1 MPDNLISSYPNS
13 PAGIYPAVLCKSKI
27 VPYPRGERQ
36 VLEFL
41 ILKDNEK
48 EPLTNEVGNDCSA
61 SIICNPSDGTNPKS
75 KIYKVIRAMLKE
87 HESDPIK
94 SSIIIPKLEHFL
106 PSNDKPNRVVY
117 VEVEIKNKLSLISK
131 IKNSR
136 ESNKWHPINGVFEG
150 NQKIK
155 NSRESNKWHPIN
167 GVFEG
172 NQKIKSMSSD
182 KIIGDEAKNF
192 IVLFE
197 KIKSQI
203 PEKDLRSCSEKIRG
217 FGFKPFT
224 KDGELIPNFNF
235 NSKKV
240 DDKEFYK
247 RLYKKIEL
255 FLKTK
260 DYHTLL

>member
-1 MPDNLISSYPNS
+1 
-13 PAGIYPAVLCKSKI
+13 
-27 VPYPRGERQ
+27 
-36 VLEFL
+36 
-41 ILKDNEK
+41 
-48 EPLTNEVGNDCSA
+48 
-61 SIICNPSDGTNPKS
+61 
-75 KIYKVIRAMLKE
+75 MLKE

-94 SSIIIPKLEHFL
+94 SSIIIPKLEHFF
-106 PSNDKPNRVVY
+106 PSKDKPNRIVY
-117 VEVEIKNKLSLISK
+117 VEVERKNKVSLIS
-131 IKNSR
+131 
-136 ESNKWHPINGVFEG
+136 
-150 NQKIK
+150 KIK

-203 PEKDLRSCSEKIRG
+203 PEKDLQRCSEVIRG
-217 FGFKPFT
+217 FDFRPFQ

-240 DDKEFYK
+240 NNKELYK

>member
-1 MPDNLISSYPNS
+1 MSDNLISRYPNS
-13 PAGIYPAVLCKSKI
+13 PAGIYPAVFSNSNI
-27 VPYPRGERQ
+27 VPYPIGKRQ

-48 EPLTNEVGNDCSA
+48 EPLTNEVGNDYSA
-61 SIICNPSDGTNPKS
+61 SIVCNPSDGTNPKS
-75 KIYKVIRAMLKE
+75 KIYKVIRAMIKE

-94 SSIIIPKLEHFL
+94 SSIIIPKLEHFF
-106 PSNDKPNRVVY
+106 PSKDKPNRIVY
-117 VEVEIKNKLSLISK
+117 VEVERKNKVSLIS
-131 IKNSR
+131 
-136 ESNKWHPINGVFEG
+136 
-150 NQKIK
+150 KIK

-203 PEKDLRSCSEKIRG
+203 PEKDLRRCNEVVRS

-235 NSKKV
+235 NSKEI
-240 DDKEFYK
+240 DEFNIEFFK
-247 RLYKKIEL
+247 RVYKKIEL

-260 DYHTLL
+260 DYHTLLKVS

>member
-1 MPDNLISSYPNS
+1 
-13 PAGIYPAVLCKSKI
+13 
-27 VPYPRGERQ
+27 
-36 VLEFL
+36 
-41 ILKDNEK
+41 
-48 EPLTNEVGNDCSA
+48 
-61 SIICNPSDGTNPKS
+61 
-75 KIYKVIRAMLKE
+75 MLKE

-94 SSIIIPKLEHFL
+94 SSIIIPKLEHFF
-106 PSNDKPNRVVY
+106 PSKDKPNRIVY
-117 VEVEIKNKLSLISK
+117 VEVEWKNKVSLISK

-150 NQKIK
+150 NLKIK

-167 GVFEG
+167 EVFEG

-203 PEKDLRSCSEKIRG
+203 PEKDLRRCSEVIRD
-217 FGFKPFT
+217 FDSQRFT

-235 NSKKV
+235 NSK
-240 DDKEFYK
+240 EINECNIPFFK
-247 RLYKKIEL
+247 RVYKKIEL
-255 FLKTK
+255 FLKIK
-260 DYHTLL
+260 DYSTLFKVA